1 MRESSVTMLSG
12 RSGVESE
19 KRLSQP
25 NRVIIDE
32 DATRMRY
39 QGGRTSLAFQ
49 TMLLAHGFSTIVDE

>member
-1 MRESSVTMLSG
+1 MLSG
-12 RSGVESE
+12 RGGVESE

-25 NRVIIDE
+25 NKVIIDE

-49 TMLLAHGFSTIVDE
+49 TMLLAHGFSTIVVE